1 MHTGNWLEVTLLKQK
16 KKRALDLMN
25 TQASL
30 TPQGPLRFWIYQ
42 RERFPLMAHAPLIAC
57 FSFCAISY
65 SAQLR
70 GGNPGWFPVLVAFI
84 SCLISFLHL
93 RIADE
98 FKDFE
103 DDRTFRPYRPV
114 PRGLVTLR
122 ELGWIWIGTGLIQ
135 LTLALI
141 LDRWLVAILLTTWL
155 YLALMTR
162 EFFVRDWL
170 KAHPVFYMTSH
181 MVIMPLVDFYATS
194 CDWMPA
200 GQGVPSG
207 LFWFLVVSYFNGI
220 TLEVGRKIRAP
231 QDEEH
236 GVETYSAL
244 WGRSTAV
251 GVWWFAMAATAMAG
265 IMAARAI
272 HFVETAAVIYACVL
286 LIAFI
291 AGSKFLRSPETRRA
305 RGLETLSGLWTM
317 TLYLVLGALPLVLK
331 ILAK

>member
-1 MHTGNWLEVTLLKQK
+1 
-16 KKRALDLMN
+16 MN
-25 TQASL
+25 THL
-30 TPQGPLRFWIYQ
+30 VDDPRGPLRFWIYQ
-42 RERFPLMAHAPLIAC
+42 RERFPLVAHGPLIAC

-70 GGNPGWFPVLVAFI
+70 GASPGGFPAMVAFI

-103 DDRTFRPYRPV
+103 DDRTYRPYRPV

-122 ELGWIWIGTGLIQ
+122 ELGWIWAGTGLIQ
-135 LTLALI
+135 LALALI
-141 LDRWLVAILLTTWL
+141 LDRSLVAILLTTWL

-170 KAHPVFYMTSH
+170 KARPIAYMTSH
-181 MVIMPLVDFYATS
+181 MAIMPLVDFYATS

-200 GQGVPSG
+200 DQGVPSG

-236 GVETYSAL
+236 GVETYSGL
-244 WGRSTAV
+244 WGRNTAV
-251 GVWWFAMAATAMAG
+251 GVWWSAMAATAIAG
-265 IMAARAI
+265 VMAARAI
-272 HFVETAAVIYACVL
+272 AFAEPAAAIYAGVL
-286 LIAFI
+286 LIAWI
-291 AGSKFLRSPETRRA
+291 AGSRFRKNPDTHRA
-305 RGLETLSGLWTM
+305 RRLETLSGLWTM
-317 TLYLVLGALPLVLK
+317 TLYLTLGAAPLLVEW
-331 ILAK
+331 IAP